1 MKEEDRNFVGF
12 CCAYTPLPLI
22 EAAGFSPYRVFPMGN
37 QPDQA
42 GSIMHDNLC
51 PHVKR
56 VLDRAMAGD
65 LPELAGMVFMDSCES
80 MRRLADAWLSVN
92 QSGRQL
98 VIDLPLHESE
108 RGVSYLSRQLELL
121 AETLS
126 EWSGSRLREEA
137 IAGSVARYNKLAEGL
152 NRLERKAAAGELS
165 RSRLQ
170 EVFNR
175 SVTQPVK
182 RSLSELDELDKQ
194 LPAFSPEGRA
204 PIFIF
209 GNVMPD
215 PEAMALFEE
224 SGCLIVGMDTC
235 TGARQQVSYDYSATK
250 DPYEQLARSLL
261 SRPLCARS
269 ISPREPLA
277 LARLVLE
284 SAQGAGARGVVA
296 HVMKFCD
303 PYLARIPTVFKALR
317 EAGLPTLLLEGDCTL
332 RSLGQYKTRIEAFRE
347 MLDRRPVTRIRGKDR
362 PCFEEEP
369 S

>member
-1 MKEEDRNFVGF
+1 MKEDDRKFVGF

-22 EAAGFSPYRVFPMGN
+22 DAKGFSPYRVFPMGD

-80 MRRLADAWLSVN
+80 MRRLADAWRSVN
-92 QSGRQL
+92 RSGRQ
-98 VIDLPLHESE
+98 VIINLPLHGNEE
-108 RGVSYLSRQLELL
+108 GISYLSNQLKVL

-126 EWSGSRLREEA
+126 EWSEVPIGEEA
-137 IAGSVARYNKLAEGL
+137 IAESVERYNELARRL
-152 NRLERKAAAGELS
+152 NMLERKASAGELS
-165 RSRLQ
+165 RSVLQ
-170 EVFNR
+170 EVFNK
-175 SVTQPVK
+175 SVTHPVK
-182 RSLSELDELDKQ
+182 MTLAHLDEPEKQ
-194 LPAFSPEGRA
+194 SPAFNPKGRV

-215 PEAMALFEE
+215 PEAIALFEE

-235 TGARQQVSYDYSATK
+235 TGARQHAPYDYSGTK
-250 DPYEQLARSLL
+250 NPYEQLARSLL
-261 SRPLCARS
+261 SRPPCART
-269 ISPREPLA
+269 ISPQEPLA

-284 SAQGAGARGVVA
+284 SAQRAGARGVVA

-303 PYLARIPTVFKALR
+303 PYLARIPVVFKTLK

-332 RSLGQYKTRIEAFRE
+332 RSFGQYKTRIEAFRE
-347 MLDRRPVTRIRGKDR
+347 MLDR
-362 PCFEEEP
+362 
-369 S
+369 